1 MSFFSQL
8 SKEKYDFL
16 RLYYLK
22 EKNLTKCE
30 TEVLVLVLQG
40 YINKEVAKKRGVKEK
55 NIKFH
60 LMNIYKKL
68 HISRRTQIF
77 WTLPL
82 TNFVKVDDA
91 RLAPQQNEQAENP
104 VANDEN
110 SESLEE
116 GAIPKGI
123 SIVTDSID

>member
-1 MSFFSQL
+1 MSFFSKL

-55 NIKFH
+55 TVKFH
-60 LMNIYKKL
+60 LTNVYKKL
-68 HISRRTQIF
+68 NISRRTQIF

-82 TNFVKVDDA
+82 ANFVKVDDA
-91 RLAPQQNEQAENP
+91 RLAPQKNEQAENS
-104 VANDEN
+104 VASDEN
-110 SESLEE
+110 NESLEE
-116 GAIPKGI
+116 GAIPKGV
-123 SIVTDSID
+123 SIVADSVS